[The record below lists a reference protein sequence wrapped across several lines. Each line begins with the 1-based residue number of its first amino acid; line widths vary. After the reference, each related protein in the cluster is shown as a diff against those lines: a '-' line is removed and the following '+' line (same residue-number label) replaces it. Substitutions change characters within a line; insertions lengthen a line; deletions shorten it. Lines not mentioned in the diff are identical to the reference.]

1 AYYLKEDLRQ
11 FWEQPDK
18 ATARNFLCD
27 WIARAEASKI
37 LVLQKFSRLL
47 RAYRFGLLAWYD
59 HPISTAAL
67 EGTNNKI
74 KTLQRRAY
82 GYRDQ
87 QYFTLRIYALHEAKY
102 ALVG

>member
-1 AYYLKEDLRQ
+1 MKAHLSNTPSPTAGRSPRATVFVVDDDVSFLRS
-11 FWEQPDK
+11 
-18 ATARNFLCD
+18 L
-27 WIARAEASKI
+27 
-37 LVLQKFSRLL
+37 SRLL
-47 RAYRFGLLAWYD
+47 RAYRFRLLAWYN

-87 QYFTLRIYALHEAKY
+87 QYFTLRIYDLHETKY

>member
-37 LVLQKFSRLL
+37 LVLQKFFRLL

-74 KTLQRRAY
+74 KTSNAVPTATETSSTSRCGSTPYTKQS
-82 GYRDQ
+82 
-87 QYFTLRIYALHEAKY
+87 TL
-102 ALVG
+102 